1 MERFWR
7 AAGVQLGK
15 YWWAVLGAMLVI
27 TGLLAFGLTR
37 LEFATGQDSYL
48 NQDSQ
53 IAIDNVRY
61 QDDFGGETAIVLFQA
76 LEGHDITDLFEGENL
91 EELRRL
97 EADLREIPEVY
108 AVLAPLT
115 AVQYSEAIVT
125 EGVGT
130 NALLSAAERDPD
142 PEAKEIR
149 QADISTTL
157 ARLNSVQTQDM
168 SSPDWVDF
176 LLFDNTD
183 FSIEGDGVVAPTGE
197 DRKVRGSLRSTF
209 PNLQT
214 AVGGVVI
221 EGNASLDTLSNV
233 TGATLDIVSDAHFEG
248 FDVITTGSPVF
259 LKDINDYLQGGML
272 TLGAAAVAI
281 MAVILLLM
289 FRVRWRLLPL
299 VSVLVGVIWAFAIL
313 GLINVDLSLVTISG
327 LPILIGLGIDFAIQI
342 QNRVEEEVVLD
353 KESHPISET
362 LANLAPALIVA
373 TIAGMLAFL
382 ALLISQVPMIR
393 DFGVMLAIGVV
404 VLVVVGI
411 VMPSAVLGIREWKSR
426 TAQRGTSIPER
437 IVVWLG
443 GLPAAAALPLLVAS
457 VLLFITGVAFES
469 SIRIESDP
477 VRWIDQSSQTVKDV
491 DTLGE
496 ATGFSSNL
504 GVLVRSNNVLAQPV
518 TDVVF
523 AFTEDAESTDDVVA
537 SSSIQNTIAKIINIP
552 GATPLAPTSEDLAAA
567 TEVMPPD
574 VEALLLNDDR
584 TATQVNLRL
593 APASLDERAVLVEQ
607 LEEDL
612 NERISELD
620 LPQDSILL
628 TDLQEGDP
636 PIRAIPSGLAVV
648 GVGLLENLS
657 ANRAILTYLGLAL
670 VALWL
675 LVRHRSPARA
685 LLTMIPI
692 GLAVGAST
700 AVVGAVGLTLSPLTT
715 VSGPLVIATCTE
727 FSVLIMARF
736 LEERQRGLEPAEA
749 SAQAARRTG
758 RAFFTSALTTI
769 GGFAVLIGSALPL
782 LRDFGIIVTL
792 NVAIAL
798 LAALVAMPPIL
809 QWADAKGFL
818 DTGEYAPERAVV
830 LASKPTGARLAVWL
844 GSVVVA
850 AATVVGLFLAADT
863 AIGDTTQL
871 DFVAQ
876 KLPTTTTT
884 TTAAP
889 DGQPPA
895 GPAVDPSNYGTD
907 RPADLIGGTLFD
919 LLTAQGAAPNQAVC
933 TGEVL
938 LSRVTQDELI
948 SLGITEFTD
957 EALEPVIRAATDCGI
972 DQSTIDA
979 TVTAGLPG

>member
-7 AAGVQLGK
+7 SAGIQLGR
-15 YWWAVLGAMLVI
+15 YWWAVFGAMLAI
-27 TGLLAFGLTR
+27 TVLLAFGLTR

-61 QDDFGGETAIVLFQA
+61 QADFGGETAIVLFQA
-76 LEGHDITDLFEGENL
+76 QEGHDITELFQGANL
-91 EELRRL
+91 EELKRL
-97 EADLREIPEVY
+97 EAELRDIPEVY

-142 PEAKEIR
+142 PKAKEIR

-157 ARLNSVQTQDM
+157 ARLNSVQTKDM
-168 SSPDWVDF
+168 SNPDWVNF
-176 LLFDNTD
+176 LLFDNTG
-183 FSIEGDGVVAPTGE
+183 FAVEGDEVVPPAAE
-197 DRKVRGSLRSTF
+197 DRNVRGSLQSTF

-233 TGATLDIVSDAHFEG
+233 TQATLDIVSDANFEG

-299 VSVLVGVIWAFAIL
+299 LSVLVGVVWAFAIL
-313 GLINVDLSLVTISG
+313 GLINVNLSLVTISG

-353 KESHPISET
+353 KPTHPISET

-373 TIAGMLAFL
+373 TVAGMLAFL

-393 DFGVMLAIGVV
+393 DFGVMLAVGVM
-404 VLVVVGI
+404 VLVAVGI
-411 VMPSAVLGIREWKSR
+411 VLPTAVLGIREWKQR
-426 TAQRGTSIPER
+426 TVQRGTSIPER

-443 GLPAAAALPLLVAS
+443 GLPAKSAVPLLLAS
-457 VLLFITGVAFES
+457 VLLFIAGVAFEG

-477 VRWIDQSSQTVKDV
+477 VRWINQSSQTVKDV
-491 DTLGE
+491 DTLEE

-504 GVLVRSNNVLAQPV
+504 GVLVSANNVLAQPV
-518 TDVVF
+518 ADVVF
-523 AFTEDAESTDDVVA
+523 DFTEDAEATDDVVA
-537 SSSIQNTIAKIINIP
+537 SSSVENTIAKIINVP
-552 GATPLAPTSEDLAAA
+552 VATPLAPTSEDLVAA

-574 VEALLLNDDR
+574 VEALLLNADR

-593 APASLDERAVLVEQ
+593 APASLEERAVVVER
-607 LEEDL
+607 LEADL
-612 NERISELD
+612 TERIAELD
-620 LPQDSILL
+620 LPEDSVLL
-628 TDLQEGDP
+628 ADLEDGDP
-636 PIRAIPSGLAVV
+636 PIRATPSGLAVV
-648 GVGLLENLS
+648 GVGLLQNLS

-692 GLAVGAST
+692 GLAVGVST
-700 AVVGAVGLTLSPLTT
+700 AIVGAVGLTLSPLTT

-736 LEERQRGLEPAEA
+736 LEERQRGLQPAEA
-749 SAQAARRTG
+749 SEQAARRTG
-758 RAFFTSALTTI
+758 RAFFTSAMTTI

-809 QWADAKGFL
+809 QWADAKGYL
-818 DTGEYAPERAVV
+818 DTGEYAPEAAVV
-830 LASKPTGARLAVWL
+830 LASKPTGARLAVWIV
-844 GSVVVA
+844 SVLIVA
-850 AATVVGLFLAADT
+850 ATAVGLFLAADT
-863 AIGDTTQL
+863 ASGDTTEINYVPQE
-871 DFVAQ
+871 
-876 KLPTTTTT
+876 LPATP
-884 TTAAP
+884 A
-889 DGQPPA
+889 A
-895 GPAVDPSNYGTD
+895 GPE
-907 RPADLIGGTLFD
+907 
-919 LLTAQGAAPNQAVC
+919 
-933 TGEVL
+933 GE
-938 LSRVTQDELI
+938 
-948 SLGITEFTD
+948 
-957 EALEPVIRAATDCGI
+957 P
-972 DQSTIDA
+972 
-979 TVTAGLPG
+979 PG

>member
-7 AAGVQLGK
+7 ASGIQLGK
-15 YWWAVLGAMLVI
+15 YWWAVLGAMLAI
-27 TGLLAFGLTR
+27 TALLGLGLPK

-48 NQDSQ
+48 NDDSQ

-61 QDDFGGETAIVLFQA
+61 QENFGGETAILLFQA
-76 LEGHDITDLFEGENL
+76 QEGHDITELFQGENL
-91 EELRRL
+91 EEMRRL
-97 EADLREIPEVY
+97 EAELREIPEVY

-142 PEAKEIR
+142 PEAQEIR

-157 ARLNSVQTQDM
+157 ARLTAVDTQEMPD
-168 SSPDWVDF
+168 PDWVNF
-176 LLFDNTD
+176 LLFDNTGFEAGD
-183 FSIEGDGVVAPTGE
+183 DGVVPPADG
-197 DRKVRGSLRSTF
+197 DRSVRGSLRSTF

-221 EGNASLDTLSNV
+221 EGNADLDTLSSV
-233 TGATLDIVSDAHFEG
+233 TEQTLDIVSDAEFEG

-272 TLGAAAVAI
+272 KLGAAALAI

-299 VSVLVGVIWAFAIL
+299 LSVLVGVVWAFSIL

-342 QNRVEEEVVLD
+342 QNRVEEEVVLAKTD
-353 KESHPISET
+353 HPMSQSV
-362 LANLAPALIVA
+362 ANLAPALIVA
-373 TIAGMLAFL
+373 TIAGVLAFL

-404 VLVVVGI
+404 ALVTVGI
-411 VMPSAVLGIREWKSR
+411 VLPTSVLGIREWKR
-426 TAQRGTSIPER
+426 PTKERATSIPER

-443 GLPAAAALPLLVAS
+443 GLPAASAVPLLLAS
-457 VLLFITGVAFES
+457 VVLFVAGVAFEG

-504 GVLVRSNNVLAQPV
+504 GVLVSSNNVLSQPV

-523 AFTEDAESTDDVVA
+523 EFSEDAESTDDVVA
-537 SSSIQNTIAKIINIP
+537 SSSVQNTIAKIINIP
-552 GATPLAPTSEDLAAA
+552 GATPLAPTSDDLVAAA
-567 TEVMPPD
+567 EVMPPD
-574 VEALLLNDDR
+574 IEALLLSGDR

-593 APASLDERAVLVEQ
+593 APASLEERAVLVEH
-607 LEEDL
+607 LEDDL
-612 NERISELD
+612 NERIEALG
-620 LPQDSILL
+620 LPEDSILL
-628 TDLQEGDP
+628 TGLQDDEP

-670 VALWL
+670 VAMWL

-692 GLAVGAST
+692 GLAVGTST
-700 AVVGAVGLTLSPLTT
+700 AIVGAVGLTLSPLTT

-736 LEERQRGLEPAEA
+736 LEERQRGLQPAEA
-749 SAQAARRTG
+749 SDQAARRTG
-758 RAFFTSALTTI
+758 RAFFISALTTI
-769 GGFAVLIGSALPL
+769 GGFAVLISSPLPL

-818 DTGEYAPERAVV
+818 DTGENAPERAVV
-830 LASKPTGARLAVWL
+830 LASKPTGARLGVWI
-844 GSVVVA
+844 GSVVVVG
-850 AATVVGLFLAADT
+850 ATVVGLFLAADST
-863 AIGDTTQL
+863 SGDTTQIS
-871 DFVAQ
+871 FEAQ
-876 KLPTTTTT
+876 ELPTTTT
-884 TTAAP
+884 AAE
-889 DGQPPA
+889 GEGEPA
-895 GPAVDPSNYGTD
+895 GDVDTDPANYGTE
-907 RPADLIGGTLFD
+907 RPTDLVGGTLFD
-919 LLTAQGAAPNQAVC
+919 ALTAQDAAPNAAVC

-938 LSRVTQDELI
+938 LSRVTQEELI
-948 SLGITEFTD
+948 SLGIAEFTD
-957 EALEPVIRAATDCGI
+957 EALEPVIQAAQDCGI
-972 DQSTIDA
+972 DQETIDA
-979 TVTAGLPG
+979 TVAAGLPG

>member
-1 MERFWR
+1 MEQFWR

-15 YWWAVLGAMLVI
+15 YWWAVLGAMLAV
-27 TGLLAFGLTR
+27 TALLALGLPQ

-48 NQDSQ
+48 NDDSQ

-61 QDDFGGETAIVLFQA
+61 QDNFGGETAIVLFQA
-76 LEGHDITDLFEGENL
+76 QDGHDITELFQGDNL
-91 EELRRL
+91 KEMERL
-97 EADLREIPEVY
+97 EAELREIPQVY

-115 AVQYSEAIVT
+115 AVRYSEAIVK

-130 NALLSAAERDPD
+130 NALLAAAERDPD
-142 PEAKEIR
+142 ADAQEIR

-157 ARLNSVQTQDM
+157 ARLTAVDTQEM
-168 SSPDWVDF
+168 PNADWVNF
-176 LLFDNTD
+176 LMFDNTGFEAGD
-183 FSIEGDGVVAPTGE
+183 DGVTAPGDE
-197 DRKVRGSLRSTF
+197 DRSIRGSLRSTF
-209 PNLQT
+209 PNQQT

-221 EGNASLDTLSNV
+221 EGNADLDTLSSV
-233 TGATLDIVSDAHFEG
+233 TQATLDIVSDTELEG

-272 TLGAAAVAI
+272 KLGAAALAI
-281 MAVILLLM
+281 MAVILLLL

-299 VSVLVGVIWAFAIL
+299 LSVLIGVVWAFSIL

-342 QNRVEEEVVLD
+342 QNRVEEEVVVARA
-353 KESHPISET
+353 KHPISES
-362 LANLAPALIVA
+362 LANLAPALVIA
-373 TIAGMLAFL
+373 TIAGVLAFL

-393 DFGVMLAIGVV
+393 DFGVMLAIGVMA
-404 VLVVVGI
+404 LVTVGI
-411 VMPSAVLGIREWKSR
+411 VLPTAILGIREWKRPSTER
-426 TAQRGTSIPER
+426 KPSLAER

-443 GLPAAAALPLLVAS
+443 GLPSKAAVPLLVAS
-457 VLLFITGVAFES
+457 MLLFVAGVAFEG

-491 DTLGE
+491 DTLSE

-504 GVLVRSNNVLAQPV
+504 GVLVSSNNVLSQPV
-518 TDVVF
+518 TDMVF
-523 AFTEDAESTDDVVA
+523 EFSEDAESTDEVVA
-537 SSSIQNTIAKIINIP
+537 SSSVENTIAKIINIP
-552 GATPLAPTSEDLAAA
+552 GATPLAPRTEDLVAAA
-567 TEVMPPD
+567 EVMPPD
-574 VEALLLNDDR
+574 IEALLLSKDR

-593 APASLDERAVLVEQ
+593 APGSLEDRAELVESLESDLDERIEALG
-607 LEEDL
+607 
-612 NERISELD
+612 
-620 LPQDSILL
+620 LPEDSILL
-628 TDLQEGDP
+628 TGLEEDEP
-636 PIRAIPSGLAVV
+636 PVRATPSGLAVV

-675 LVRHRSPARA
+675 LARHRSPARA

-700 AVVGAVGLTLSPLTT
+700 AIVGIVGLTLSPLTT

-736 LEERQRGLEPAEA
+736 LEERQRGLPPAEA
-749 SAQAARRTG
+749 SDQAARRTG
-758 RAFFTSALTTI
+758 RAFFISALTTI
-769 GGFAVLIGSALPL
+769 GGFAVLIGSPLPL

-809 QWADAKGFL
+809 KWADEKGYL
-818 DTGEYAPERAVV
+818 DTGDTAPDKAVV
-830 LASKPTGARLAVWL
+830 LASKPTGTRLLVWVGSIAVI
-844 GSVVVA
+844 G
-850 AATVVGLFLAADT
+850 ATVVGLFLSADST
-863 AIGDTTQL
+863 SGDTTQIN
-871 DFVAQ
+871 FAAQ
-876 KLPTTTTT
+876 ELPTT

-889 DGQPPA
+889 EEPA
-895 GPAVDPSNYGTD
+895 GGDAEIDPASYGTE
-907 RPADLIGGTLFD
+907 RPSDLVGGTLFD
-919 LLTAQGAAPNQAVC
+919 ALTAQGAEPNEAVC

-948 SLGITEFTD
+948 GLGIAEFSD
-957 EALEPVIRAATDCGI
+957 EALEPVILAAQECGI
-972 DQSTIDA
+972 DQETIDA
-979 TVTAGLPG
+979 TVAAGLPG